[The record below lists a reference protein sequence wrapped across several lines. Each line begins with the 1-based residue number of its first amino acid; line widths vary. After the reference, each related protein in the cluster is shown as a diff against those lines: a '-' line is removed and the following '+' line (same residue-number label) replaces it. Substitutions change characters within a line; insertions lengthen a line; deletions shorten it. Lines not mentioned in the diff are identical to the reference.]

1 MLENDDPEVKESNEQ
16 GAWESETNTWDKKEN
31 VWMEKWDDETAVR
44 QKEVD
49 LWEQEADVQKE
60 EAGLWEE
67 KMDAWAKETDLQE
80 QDADMWKES
89 KGNVPNDELED
100 ENEEEERYIR
110 VLHNR
115 LKREEFLKVKLC
127 DLLSGVIHHHTL
139 LILLDKP
146 Q

>member
-1 MLENDDPEVKESNEQ
+1 VLENDDPEVKESNEQ

-49 LWEQEADVQKE
+49 LCEQEADVQKE
-60 EAGLWEE
+60 GRQVYG
-67 KMDAWAKETDLQE
+67 KKRRDAWAKETNFQE

-89 KGNVPNDELED
+89 KGYVPNDELED

-110 VLHNR
+110 VL
-115 LKREEFLKVKLC
+115 
-127 DLLSGVIHHHTL
+127 T
-139 LILLDKP
+139 
-146 Q
+146 

>member
-1 MLENDDPEVKESNEQ
+1 MGRKDGCVGK
-16 GAWESETNTWDKKEN
+16 ETN
-31 VWMEKWDDETAVR
+31 
-44 QKEVD
+44 
-49 LWEQEADVQKE
+49 
-60 EAGLWEE
+60 
-67 KMDAWAKETDLQE
+67 LQE
-80 QDADMWKES
+80 DADMWKES
-89 KGNVPNDELED
+89 KGYVPNDELED
-100 ENEEEERYIR
+100 ENEEERYIR